1 MSLNQNHDHA
11 GAVAGAIAGAV
22 AGAILS
28 IDLGALR
35 DNYLFLR
42 QKLQGAACG
51 GAVKAD
57 GYGLGALQVARTLVQ
72 AGCRDLFVAHLEE
85 GIALRPHFSADV
97 AIYIMHGAPV
107 GCEAEV
113 LAHGC
118 IPMLN
123 SLPQITAWRE
133 LASQKGM
140 RLPAVLQVDTGM
152 ARMGLAAD
160 EVAACVA
167 NPELL
172 AGFELLF
179 LMSHLAC
186 AEDQAHVMNLQQL
199 HAFKTLRQQ
208 LPACRASLC
217 NSSGIFLGEDFH
229 FDLAR
234 PGIALYG
241 GAPVAGQAN
250 PMRSVV
256 RLQGRI
262 IQTRQIP
269 AQTSVGYSAT
279 WRSQKNSTI
288 ATVAVGYADGWLRS
302 LSNRGVAFIAGT
314 EVPMVGNVSMDTI
327 TLDVTEVA
335 PEHLHP
341 GALVDL
347 ISAENP
353 VDIVAQRAGTISY
366 EILTSLGARYH
377 RHYIE
382 AH

>member
-1 MSLNQNHDHA
+1 MLLNQNHGQA
-11 GAVAGAIAGAV
+11 SAVAGAIAGAV
-22 AGAILS
+22 LS

-42 QKLQGAACG
+42 QKLHGVACG
-51 GAVKAD
+51 AAVKAD

-152 ARMGLAAD
+152 ARMGLGAD

-167 NPELL
+167 DPELL

-186 AEDQAHVMNLQQL
+186 AEDQSHGMNLQQL

-229 FDLAR
+229 FDIAR

-269 AQTSVGYSAT
+269 TQTSVGYSAT
-279 WRSQKNSTI
+279 WRSQKPSTI

-327 TLDVTEVA
+327 TLDVTEIA
-335 PEHLHP
+335 PEHVHP